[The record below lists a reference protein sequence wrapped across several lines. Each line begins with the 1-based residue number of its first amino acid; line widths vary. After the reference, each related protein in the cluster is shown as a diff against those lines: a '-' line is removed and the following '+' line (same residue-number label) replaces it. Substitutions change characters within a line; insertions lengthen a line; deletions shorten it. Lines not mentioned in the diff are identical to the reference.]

1 MWKIQI
7 FPHGRNFIHSSK
19 KRTIPD
25 YSAIFAGKLFLMEV
39 TKELVE
45 KLAHLARL
53 NFTEDEKTGIRE
65 DLSKMIDFVDKLNE
79 VDTTGVEPL
88 IHMSREVNILREDKV
103 SGSVSRESALKNA
116 PATTGEFFTVPKVIK
131 K

>member
-1 MWKIQI
+1 
-7 FPHGRNFIHSSK
+7 
-19 KRTIPD
+19 
-25 YSAIFAGKLFLMEV
+25 MEV

-53 NFTEDEKTGIRE
+53 NFTEDEKTEIRE

-79 VDTTGVEPL
+79 VDTTGVEPM
-88 IHMSREVNILREDKV
+88 IHMSREVNILREDEV
-103 SGSVSRESALKNA
+103 AGSVSRENALKNA

>member
-1 MWKIQI
+1 
-7 FPHGRNFIHSSK
+7 
-19 KRTIPD
+19 
-25 YSAIFAGKLFLMEV
+25 MEV

-53 NFTEDEKTGIRE
+53 NFTEDEKTEIRE

-79 VDTTGVEPL
+79 VDTTGVEPM

-103 SGSVSRESALKNA
+103 AGSVSRENALKNA